1 MLKKLRIMLLTALM
15 VVALMAPAVEAAVHT
30 VRRGDTIWQISQFY
44 KTTVADIAQANN
56 LRNAHFI
63 YVGQRLTVPAGKAA
77 TTYTVCGGD
86 TLWLIA
92 QRHKVT
98 VPELLTVNKIAQP
111 HHIEVGQRIII
122 PTGAAVPVTSPV
134 ASRGSGSYSAAEL
147 DLLARLVRA
156 EAGGESFKGQV
167 AVAASVL
174 NRVRSSLYPST
185 VTGVI
190 NQVVGGYYQY
200 SPVLDGKI
208 KQPANDSAR
217 RAVQEAL
224 TGADPSLGALGFY
237 NPRKTSNQW
246 VRSKAVTTTIGNHVF
261 FR

>member
-1 MLKKLRIMLLTALM
+1 MLKKSRIILLTALM
-15 VVALMAPAVEAAVHT
+15 VVVLMAPAAEAAVHT
-30 VRRGDTIWQISQFY
+30 IRRGDTLWQISQFY
-44 KTTVADIAQANN
+44 KTTVAEIAQANT
-56 LRNAHFI
+56 LRNVHFI
-63 YVGQRLTVPAGKAA
+63 YVGQRLTVPTGEAA
-77 TTYTVCGGD
+77 TNYTVCPGD
-86 TLWLIA
+86 TLWFIA

-98 VPELLTVNKIAQP
+98 VPELLAVNHIPQP
-111 HHIEVGQRIII
+111 NHIEAGQRIII
-122 PTGAAVPVTSPV
+122 PTGAAVPV

-174 NRVRSSLYPST
+174 NRVRSSIYPST

-200 SPVLDGKI
+200 SPVLDGSI

-217 RAVQEAL
+217 RAVQEAIA
-224 TGADPSLGALGFY
+224 GVDPSLGALGFY

-246 VRSKAVTTTIGNHVF
+246 VRSQPVTITIGNHVF